1 MPKFKYEKLA
11 KYPHLRPEETKIW
24 ERFIKN
30 NPNFFDEVMYDVRV
44 GEGREYPESEM
55 PQVKEAM
62 EYLSKKRIDVVGF
75 ISDEIYV
82 IEIKPKANLSAVGQA
97 LGLAELFREVTP
109 LWKRVIPTI
118 ITDQILP
125 DMEALCS
132 KMGVRLLLA

>member
-1 MPKFKYEKLA
+1 MTKYKYEKLA

-30 NPNFFDEVMYDVRV
+30 NPDFFDEVMYDVRV

-55 PQVKEAM
+55 PQVTEAM

-75 ISDEIYV
+75 IDDEIYV

-118 ITDQILP
+118 ITDEILP
-125 DMEALCS
+125 DMEALCV
-132 KMGVRLLLA
+132 KMGVVLFLA